1 LVMINNKDRKMKIL
15 IVLSAAFILF
25 AGTINA
31 QQRLTPQE
39 RAKNLKESLG
49 LTNEQTI
56 KVEQILTNSNAEIQ
70 KLQAGEIP
78 DREQFREIRENS
90 NKAILDILSEKQ
102 KTEFNK
108 MLEERMSGRKS
119 YRNNK
124 NQ

>member
-1 LVMINNKDRKMKIL
+1 MKIL

>member
-1 LVMINNKDRKMKIL
+1 MVMINNKDRKMKIL

-90 NKAILDILSEKQ
+90 NKAILDILTEKQ

>member
-1 LVMINNKDRKMKIL
+1 MINNKDRKMKIL

-90 NKAILDILSEKQ
+90 NKAILDILTEKQ

>member
-90 NKAILDILSEKQ
+90 NKAILDILTEKQ

>member
-1 LVMINNKDRKMKIL
+1 MVMINNKDRKMKIL